1 MPAYRSGESRTHV
14 KSIGKWV
21 KNKKERAF
29 DYDKINKKSWALLIS
44 FFRFYPDYLLDL
56 LRAKNAEYGLELV
69 QRIML
74 RVQARYGLTYIT
86 GCRGLT
92 KTFITVA
99 GKMIDG
105 VLFPRIKTRYYAPS
119 QKQSAKLASQAYASI
134 AQCYPILASCWTVNN
149 DRAEMFYMTTP
160 NNSEFAMYAPR
171 GDNFHTVVGEE
182 IAQEGEGGFDFDTF
196 ESDITKGHR
205 LVRSVNGRE
214 DRTCIQLKQNYI
226 SNASSQNN
234 KAFSVYRAAA
244 LEAMIKG
251 DKYEGFC
258 MDVSWKT
265 ALLCNL
271 RTIAYYK
278 KEKKTTSPE
287 VWARE
292 MEVKYGGSSENPMI
306 ADETLA
312 RSRKLTC
319 AEFEHCGDPNA
330 IYAVCYDVAD
340 EDGQGNAKCGLVV
353 WKFTEFTT
361 VAKRDKYRAQ
371 AVYVESFP
379 PPKTAFGHYQKL
391 KPIWQRFCM
400 DGGQTTYLVIDCQG
414 GHGKPIVEEFMKP
427 TTDGSRP
434 LACIDGYHADLE
446 QPNAVRCIYPM
457 KAGTKGTADPDGD
470 MIEYAQIEF
479 EQGNVELLI
488 PRILDGI
495 EQYKLKHNIKDN
507 SADSKIIVPYK
518 KTEELCGQI
527 KNLQKVASGQT
538 VKEVRK
544 TNRVPR
550 DIWSAGKYGLRIKQ
564 KLEAKLAQKN
574 NGGGKSSWDDEIARF
589 KNGQVPTPIPHNQ
602 NSDRSR
608 LIGLRGNIRR

>member
-1 MPAYRSGESRTHV
+1 MPAYRSGESRTLV
-14 KSIGKWV
+14 KSTGQWV

-44 FFRFYPDYLLDL
+44 FFRFYPDFLLDL
-56 LRAKNAEYGLELV
+56 LRAKNAEYGLEFI
-69 QRIML
+69 QRVML

-99 GKMIDG
+99 GKMTDG

-119 QKQSAKLASQAYASI
+119 QKQSAKLASQAYESI
-134 AQCYPILASCWTVNN
+134 AQCYPLLANWWNVNN
-149 DRAEMFYMTTP
+149 NRAEMFYMTTP

-205 LVRSVNGRE
+205 LIRSVNGQQ
-214 DRTCIQLKQNYI
+214 DKICIPLKQNYI
-226 SNASSQNN
+226 SNASSRNN
-234 KAFSVYRAAA
+234 KACSVYRAAA
-244 LEAMIKG
+244 LEAMLHG

-258 MDVSWKT
+258 LDIPWQV

-271 RTIAYYK
+271 RSIAYYK

-287 VWARE
+287 VWNRE
-292 MEVKYGGSSENPMI
+292 MEVEYGGSSENPMI

-319 AEFEHCGDPNA
+319 MEDKHCGDPNA
-330 IYAVCYDVAD
+330 IYVMAYDVAD
-340 EDGQGNAKCGLVV
+340 EDGQNNAKCGLIVL
-353 WKFTEFTT
+353 KLTEFT
-361 VAKRDKYRAQ
+361 AQNKRDKYRAQ
-371 AVYVESFP
+371 AVYVDSFP
-379 PPKTAFGHYQKL
+379 PPKTAYEHAQKL
-391 KPIWQRFCM
+391 KPIWARYCL
-400 DGGQTTYLVIDCQG
+400 DGGQTTYLVVDCQG
-414 GHGKPIVEEFMKP
+414 GHGKPIVEELMKP
-427 TTDGSRP
+427 TKDGSRP
-434 LACIDGYHADLE
+434 LSCMDGYHSDLE

-457 KAGTKGTADPDGD
+457 KAGTRGTADPDGD
-470 MIEYAQIEF
+470 MVEYAQIEF

-488 PRILDGI
+488 PRVLDGI

-507 SADSKIIVPYK
+507 SADGKIILPYK
-518 KTEELCGQI
+518 RTEELCAQI
-527 KNLQKVASGQT
+527 KNLQKVASGTT

-544 TNRVPR
+544 SNRTAR
-550 DIWSAGKYGLRIKQ
+550 DIWSALKYGLRIKQ
-564 KLEAKLAQKN
+564 KLEADLVKGRNKP
-574 NGGGKSSWDDEIARF
+574 KSGWNELISQY
-589 KNGQVPTPIPHNQ
+589 KNGQAPIPQ
-602 NSDRSR
+602 ATPMQGDRAR
-608 LIGLRGNIRR
+608 LISLRRR

>member
-1 MPAYRSGESRTHV
+1 MPAYRSGESRTLI
-14 KSIGKWV
+14 KSTGKWV

-44 FFRFYPDYLLDL
+44 FFRFYPDFLLDL

-171 GDNFHTVVGEE
+171 GDNFHEVVGEE

-205 LVRSVNGRE
+205 LVRSVNGKE
-214 DRTCIQLKQNYI
+214 DRTCVQLKQNYI
-226 SNASSQNN
+226 SNASSRTN

-244 LEAMIKG
+244 LETMIKG

-271 RTIAYYK
+271 RSIAYYK

-306 ADETLA
+306 ADETIA

-319 AEFEHCGDPNA
+319 AEFEHCGDPEA
-330 IYAVCYDVAD
+330 IYVVSYDVAD
-340 EDGQGNAKCGLVV
+340 EDGQNNAKCGLSVI
-353 WKFTEFTT
+353 KLTPFTS
-361 VAKRDKYRAQ
+361 VSKRDKLKAQ
-371 AVYVESFP
+371 LVYVDAFS
-379 PPKTAFGHYQKL
+379 PPKTYYEHAMRL
-391 KPIWQRFCM
+391 KKIWSNFSM
-400 DGGQTTYLVIDCQG
+400 DGGQATYIVIDCAG
-414 GHGKPIVEEFMKP
+414 GHGKPILVELMKK
-427 TTDGSRP
+427 TLDGSRP
-434 LACIDGYHADLE
+434 LCCYKHMYRSEIE
-446 QPNAVRCIYPM
+446 QPNALPVIYPM
-457 KAGTKGTADPDGD
+457 ASGTRGTNDAEGD

-488 PRILDGI
+488 PRVLNGI

-507 SADSKIIVPYK
+507 SADSEIIVPYK

-527 KNLQKVASGQT
+527 KNLQKVVSGTT
-538 VKEVRK
+538 VKESRRSAR
-544 TNRVPR
+544 TQR
-550 DIWSAGKYGLRIKQ
+550 DIWSSLKYALRMKWR
-564 KLEAKLAQKN
+564 LEQEIVERNHKSE
-574 NGGGKSSWDDEIARF
+574 SSWDSEIEKF
-589 KNGQVPTPIPHNQ
+589 KNGQVSTAIPHT
-602 NSDRSR
+602 SGDRAR
-608 LIGLRGNIRR
+608 LISMRTTRR

>member
-1 MPAYRSGESRTHV
+1 MPAYRSGESRTLV
-14 KSIGKWV
+14 KSTGKWV

-44 FFRFYPDYLLDL
+44 FFRFYPDFMLDL

-74 RVQARYGLTYIT
+74 RVQARYALTYIT
-86 GCRGLT
+86 GARGGT
-92 KTFITVA
+92 KTYIEMLSTET
-99 GKMIDG
+99 DG
-105 VLFPRIKTRYYAPS
+105 VSYPGDTRRYYAPS
-119 QKQSAKLASQAYASI
+119 QKQSAKLASRTFKEIEKS
-134 AQCYPILASCWTVNN
+134 YPLLASWWEVKN
-149 DRAEMFYMTTP
+149 DRSDMFYAVTP
-160 NNSEFAMYAPR
+160 YGSEISMYAPR
-171 GDNFHTVVGEE
+171 GDSFSSLIGEE
-182 IAQEGEGGFDFDTF
+182 IAQEGEEGFDFDAF
-196 ESDITKGHR
+196 ESDVQKGHR
-205 LVRSVNGRE
+205 NERYVNGKI
-214 DRTCIQLKQNYI
+214 DRTRIQLKQNYI
-226 SNASSQNN
+226 SNASSRNN

-258 MDVSWKT
+258 MDFSWKT
-265 ALLCNL
+265 VLLCNI
-271 RTIAYYK
+271 RSIAYYK

-306 ADETLA
+306 VDETLA

-340 EDGQGNAKCGLVV
+340 EDGQNNAKCGLVV

-361 VAKRDKYRAQ
+361 VAKRDKYKAQ
-371 AVYVESFP
+371 AVYVDSFA
-379 PPKTAFGHYQKL
+379 PPKTAYEHAQKL
-391 KPIWQRFCM
+391 KPIWARYCR
-400 DGGQTTYLVIDCQG
+400 DGGQTTYLVIDAQG
-414 GHGKPIVEEFMKP
+414 GHGKPIIEELMKP

-457 KAGTKGTADPDGD
+457 KAGTRGTADPDGD
-470 MIEYAQIEF
+470 MVEYAQIEF

-488 PRILDGI
+488 PRMLDGI

-544 TNRVPR
+544 TSRVPR

-574 NGGGKSSWDDEIARF
+574 NGGGKSSWDSEIERY
-589 KNGQVPTPIPHNQ
+589 KNGQMPTAIPHNQ

>member
-1 MPAYRSGESRTHV
+1 MPAYRSGESRTLI
-14 KSIGKWV
+14 KSTGKWV

-44 FFRFYPDYLLDL
+44 FFRFYPDFLLDL

-149 DRAEMFYMTTP
+149 DRAEMFYMTTS

-171 GDNFHTVVGEE
+171 GDNFHEVVGEE

-205 LVRSVNGRE
+205 LVRSVNGKE
-214 DRTCIQLKQNYI
+214 DRACIQLKQNYI
-226 SNASSQNN
+226 SNASSRTN

-251 DKYEGFC
+251 DKYEGCC

-271 RTIAYYK
+271 RSIAYYK

-287 VWARE
+287 VWAKE

-306 ADETLA
+306 EDETLSK
-312 RSRKLTC
+312 SRKLVC
-319 AEFEHCGDPNA
+319 MEDCHCGDLNA
-330 IYAVCYDVAD
+330 IYIVSYDVAD
-340 EDGQGNAKCGLVV
+340 EDGAKNAKCGLSVV
-353 WKFTEFTT
+353 KLTEFTEK
-361 VAKRDKYRAQ
+361 AKRDKYKAQ
-371 AVYVESFP
+371 VVYVDSFS
-379 PPKTAFGHYQKL
+379 PPKTAYGHAQKL
-391 KPIWQRFCM
+391 KAIWRNYCM
-400 DGGQTTYLVIDCQG
+400 EGGQATYLVIDAQG
-414 GHGKPIVEEFMKP
+414 GHGKPIIEELMKP
-427 TTDGSRP
+427 TSDGSRP
-434 LACIDGYHADLE
+434 LACVDGYHSELE
-446 QPNAVRCIYPM
+446 QKNALKVIYPM
-457 KAGTKGTADPDGD
+457 KAGTKGTTNPEGD
-470 MIEYAQIEF
+470 MIEYAQLEF
-479 EQGNVELLI
+479 EQGNVELLM

-507 SADSKIIVPYK
+507 LADAQIAIPYK

-527 KNLQKVASGQT
+527 KNLQKIVSGT
-538 VKEVRK
+538 TTKEKRK
-544 TNRVPR
+544 SKSVQR
-550 DIWSAGKYGLRIKQ
+550 DIWSSLKYALRIKWRLEQDLLLENNQ
-564 KLEAKLAQKN
+564 KKN
-574 NGGGKSSWDDEIARF
+574 SWDAVKENCNIGYF
-589 KNGQVPTPIPHNQ
+589 NSSISQSIQ
-602 NSDRSR
+602 NNSRAR
-608 LIGLRGNIRR
+608 LIQLRRR

>member
-1 MPAYRSGESRTHV
+1 MPAYRSGESRTLV
-14 KSIGKWV
+14 KSTGKWV

-44 FFRFYPDYLLDL
+44 FFRFYPDFLLDL
-56 LRAKNAEYGLELV
+56 LRAKNAQFGLELV

-74 RVQARYGLTYIT
+74 RVQSRYRNTYIT
-86 GCRGLT
+86 GARGIT
-92 KTFITVA
+92 KTFVVMLSKT
-99 GKMIDG
+99 IDG
-105 VLFPRIKTRYYAPS
+105 VLYPGDRTRYYAPS
-119 QKQSAKLASQAYASI
+119 QKQSAKLASSKFKEIQRN
-134 AQCYPILASCWTVNN
+134 YPILGSWWTVKN
-149 DRAEMFYMTTP
+149 DRDDMFYAVT
-160 NNSEFAMYAPR
+160 NYNSEINMYAPR
-171 GDNFHTVVGEE
+171 GDSFSSLVGEE
-182 IAQEGEGGFDFDTF
+182 MGQEGADGFNFADFEEDV
-196 ESDITKGHR
+196 TKGHR
-205 LVRSVNGRE
+205 DERLVNGKP
-214 DRTCIQLKQNYI
+214 DRTRIQLKESGI
-226 SNASSQNN
+226 GNASSRNN
-234 KAFSVYRAAA
+234 KAFSVYRQAA
-244 LEAMIKG
+244 LDLMIRG

-271 RTIAYYK
+271 RSIAYYK
-278 KEKKTTSPE
+278 KEKQKTSPE

-330 IYAVCYDVAD
+330 IYVVSYDVAD

-353 WKFTEFTT
+353 EKFTEFKT
-361 VAKRDKYRAQ
+361 VQKRDKYKCDW
-371 AVYVESFP
+371 VYVDSWT
-379 PPKTAFGHYQKL
+379 PPKTAFGHFQKL

-400 DGGQTTYLVIDCQG
+400 DGGQTTYLLIDCQG

-434 LACIDGYHADLE
+434 LACIDGYHVDLE

-488 PRILDGI
+488 PRVLDGI

-544 TNRVPR
+544 STRIPR
-550 DIWSAGKYGLRIKQ
+550 DIFSAGKYGLRLKWRLEQ
-564 KLEAKLAQKN
+564 KLQTRN
-574 NGGGKSSWDDEIARF
+574 NKSQSSWESEIEKF
-589 KNGQVPTPIPHNQ
+589 KSGGYTVSAPTVQ
-602 NSDRSR
+602 SDRAR
-608 LIGLRGNIRR
+608 LIGLRRGK